1 MEPLVRV
8 LCARAGKV
16 CRCPVRVVVL
26 MMDIM
31 VEVVL
36 DCHVRA
42 SKAVVSLHNLY
53 VESLCSPGEDAWK
66 HCVELLFLYLYLPAD
81 AEENLDLVIK
91 QVVRIACVLVAVVPE
106 LRELCDRISVESIVA

>member
-1 MEPLVRV
+1 
-8 LCARAGKV
+8 
-16 CRCPVRVVVL
+16 

-42 SKAVVSLHNLY
+42 GKAVVSLYNLY
-53 VESLCSPGEDAWK
+53 VERLCASSKDTGE
-66 HCVELLFLYLYLPAD
+66 HCVELLLLYLYLPAD
-81 AEENLDLVIK
+81 AEENLDLIIK

-106 LRELCDRISVESIVA
+106 LGELRDHIRVESIVA